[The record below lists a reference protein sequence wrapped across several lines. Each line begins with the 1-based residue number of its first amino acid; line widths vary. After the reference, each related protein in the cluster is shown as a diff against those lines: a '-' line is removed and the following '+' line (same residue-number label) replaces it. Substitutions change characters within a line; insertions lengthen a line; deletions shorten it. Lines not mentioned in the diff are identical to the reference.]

1 MLLLSIFV
9 STSVL
14 PLRGK
19 ESILI
24 LDANL
29 NITDDLCLLK
39 VNNGLNG
46 SLPTEL
52 GLITTVGLI
61 NVGM

>member
-9 STSVL
+9 STFVL

>member
-1 MLLLSIFV
+1 MSQQSIFV
-9 STSVL
+9 STVALS
-14 PLRGK
+14 LRGK
-19 ESILI
+19 EWILNVRV
-24 LDANL
+24 NL